1 MPRSIVVAT
10 DGSEPAER
18 AVQEAIAIAAREG
31 ARLHVVTAYPD
42 PHMFRERITSGATEV
57 PVRLREVAESVLARA
72 AREAENQGVEVET
85 HAREGE
91 PAEAIIGLANEQQ
104 ADLIVVGNRGLTGI
118 RRFLLGSVSSKVSEH
133 APCSVMIVRPD

>member
-18 AVQEAIAIAAREG
+18 AVREAIEIAAREG

-42 PHMFRERITSGATEV
+42 PHMFRERIASGATEV
-57 PVRLREVAESVLARA
+57 PVKLREVAESVLARA
-72 AREAENQGVEVET
+72 AREAEDAGVEVET
-85 HAREGE
+85 HAREGD
-91 PAEAIIGLANEQQ
+91 PAEAIIELANELQ

-133 APCSVMIVRPD
+133 ATSSVMIVRPD